1 MSEGLL
7 AGRKVLVT
15 GSSRGI
21 GRATALAMARQGA
34 DVAVHYHRQSDLAGE
49 VAAEIRR
56 LGREAIA
63 VPANLESPEDVDRM
77 FDAIESTWGVLDV
90 YVANAAATAFKP
102 LLEMKPHHIDRTYRL
117 LIQSLLQAAQRAV
130 PLMQGRPGR
139 ILAVSGHGVRF
150 TLPLYGSIGSA
161 KGAEE
166 SLIRYLASE
175 LGPYQ
180 ITCNSVAPGVVDT
193 DSARFYKG
201 EAYGEFENA
210 VSAQTPLGR
219 LATPEDIADVL
230 VFLASD
236 LARFITGQV
245 VCVDGGLTLTS
256 GPFEV
261 TK

>member
-1 MSEGLL
+1 MTVGLL
-7 AGRKVLVT
+7 AGKKVLIT

-34 DVAVHYHRQSDLAGE
+34 DIAVHYHKQSDLAGE
-49 VAAEIRR
+49 VAAEIRD
-56 LGREAIA
+56 LGREAFTVQA
-63 VPANLESPEDVDRM
+63 ELERIEDIDRM
-77 FDAIESTWGVLDV
+77 FDTVASTWGGLDV
-90 YVANAAATAFKP
+90 YIANAAATAFKP

-117 LIQSLLQAAQRAV
+117 LIQSLLHAAQRAV
-130 PLMQGRPGR
+130 PLMNGRGGR

-166 SLIRYLASE
+166 SLIRYLANE

-201 EAYGEFENA
+201 DAYAAFEQS
-210 VSAQTPLGR
+210 VSEHTPLGR
-219 LATPEDIADVL
+219 LATPDDVADVM

-236 LARFITGQV
+236 MARFITGQV
-245 VCVDGGLTLTS
+245 ICVDGGLTLTS

>member
-1 MSEGLL
+1 MTEGLL
-7 AGRKVLVT
+7 SGKKVLVT

-21 GRATALAMARQGA
+21 GRATAIAMARQGA
-34 DVAVHYHRQSDLAGE
+34 DVAVHYHRQSDFAGE
-49 VAAEIRR
+49 VAAEIRD
-56 LGREAIA
+56 LGREAVA
-63 VPANLESPEDVDRM
+63 VQANLESPEDVDRM
-77 FDAIESTWGVLDV
+77 FDAVGSAWGALDV

-130 PLMQGRPGR
+130 PLMTGGSGR

-150 TLPLYGSIGSA
+150 TLPNYGSIGSA

-175 LGPYQ
+175 LGPHQ

-201 EAYGEFENA
+201 DAYAAFQDT
-210 VSAQTPLGR
+210 VSAHTPLGR
-219 LATPEDIADVL
+219 LATPEDVADVL

-236 LARFITGQV
+236 MARFITGQV
-245 VCVDGGLTLTS
+245 ICVDGGLTLTS